1 MKTLLKN
8 GNVLNVFTD
17 TIEKLDVLIEDKK
30 IIGLDYYSDSD
41 ADEVIDLDGK
51 FVCPGFIDGHIH
63 IESTMLTPSNLA
75 KICLKHGTT
84 SIIAD
89 PHEIANVSGL
99 NGINYMLQA
108 SKGLPMNVYLMASS
122 CVPATPFDEAGAI
135 LRSQNLFSI
144 YDNKRILGLAEMM
157 NYPGVL
163 FSDPSVMAK
172 LDVARKSGK
181 PVDGHAP
188 GLRGEDAKRYVSSG
202 ISSDHECTTLEEANE
217 RTEMGQYVL
226 VREGSSAKNFEQL
239 WSLVDRHPNHTM
251 FCSDDKHPDDLLLG
265 HINKLVSRA
274 IMYGASFWNSL
285 IAACV
290 NPVRHYNMPIGCLR
304 DGSQADFIVVHDIS
318 SMDVEATYIK
328 GKCVYQKI
336 DGKDSYPELYIDNT
350 PYEVLPN
357 RFDATP
363 LRMEQIQQRT
373 ENGNMRVI
381 GVKDGDLYTSEL
393 LEEPKVDEDGF
404 VVSDTSRDILKMVVV
419 NRYSPGKV
427 SVGFIKGF
435 ELKGGAIAS
444 TIAHDSHNLIAVG
457 TNDDDILTAIN
468 HLIEVKGGIDVCY
481 NGQLLD
487 LDLPVAGLMSDKSGE
502 EVAARYSELCQFL
515 RDKGCPLHAPFMT
528 LSFMSLL
535 VIPQL
540 KLGDRGLFDSQNFRF
555 VNLFADK

>member
-1 MKTLLKN
+1 MKEIH
-8 GNVLNVFTD
+8 GNIVDIDSRSFFEGVVYVED
-17 TIEKLDVLIEDKK
+17 DHISRIEH
-30 IIGLDYYSDSD
+30 IGPRKAELPY
-41 ADEVIDLDGK
+41 IL
-51 FVCPGFIDGHIH
+51 PGFIDAHIH
-63 IESTMLTPSNLA
+63 IESSMLMPRA
-75 KICLKHGTT
+75 FARMAVRQGCVGIV
-84 SIIAD
+84 AD
-89 PHEIANVSGL
+89 PHEIANVLGVSG
-99 NGINYMLQA
+99 IEFMLEDS
-108 SKGLPMNVYLMASS
+108 SKVNFHVCMMAPS
-122 CVPATPFDEAGAI
+122 CVPATNFETSGANLDASI
-135 LRSQNLFSI
+135 LAQLLERNDI
-144 YDNKRILGLAEMM
+144 YGLGEMM

-336 DGKDSYPELYIDNT
+336 DGKDCYPELYIDNT

-435 ELKGGAIAS
+435 KLKGGAIAS